1 MTIAS
6 EELFELY
13 KQVYEATGLADTID
27 YFYLKNNGDYSVQR
41 ANHIQV
47 DHNWWKLDCEVPTKC
62 FPLYTSDYLLK
73 KLPKTILSIYAL
85 VLQPGEHVTTAG
97 YYEPD
102 GQAGIEIDELQKC
115 ATTIEALLRLT
126 LELHEEKLL

>member
-1 MTIAS
+1 MSNNDTG
-6 EELFELY
+6 LFELC
-13 KQVYEATGLADTID
+13 KAVYEATKWKAGDWWYERTD
-27 YFYLKNNGDYSVQR
+27 PKSRVYLKLLGRPDIGFV
-41 ANHIQV
+41 
-47 DHNWWKLDCEVPTKC
+47 LDEHDILV
-62 FPLYTSDYLLK
+62 PLYTSDYLLK
-73 KLPKTILSIYAL
+73 KLPKTIWSIYAL